1 MNTPV
6 ARRVLSAAA
15 AAALGL
21 SLTACSAL
29 STESSEPS
37 GSDAPKDASGTLS
50 VAVSFYPIQYL
61 AETIGGDHVSVTSL
75 TPTDVEPHDYDLSGK
90 EVISTLE
97 GSSLVA
103 YVAGFQPSL
112 DKAVTQIS
120 GPTVVD
126 LSGEVDLRHH
136 EGVEDEDE
144 HGEASD
150 GTTEKATGEAGHE
163 GHDHDAGSLDPHFWL
178 DPVRMKSAATAV
190 EEALAAADPDNA
202 DDYKANLDSLTTTLD
217 GLDSSYK
224 GGLTRCERK
233 TFITSHAAF
242 GYLADRYGLTQVS
255 ISGIDLASL
264 EKAKSIIESIVNDVE
279 PGQIIDGTVVRI
291 MNFGAFV
298 QLSPNKDGMVHIS
311 KLADGRVNRVED
323 VVQIGDKV
331 RVKVLEIDKM
341 GRINLTMRPMDL
353 SGSGRD

>member
-126 LSGEVDLRHH
+126 LSGEVDLQHH

-144 HGEASD
+144 HGEGSD
-150 GTTEKATGEAGHE
+150 NATEKATEKATGEATEKATGEAGHE

-217 GLDSSYK
+217 GLDSSYQ
-224 GGLTRCERK
+224 GGLTQCERK

-242 GYLADRYGLTQVS
+242 GYLADRYRLTQVS
-255 ISGIDLASL
+255 ISGIDPEAEPSAADIAAAKKAVEDTDSTTIFTEELLSPEIADAIASETGATTDVL
-264 EKAKSIIESIVNDVE
+264 SPIESAPEDT
-279 PGQIIDGTVVRI
+279 DYA
-291 MNFGAFV
+291 GAMSNN
-298 QLSPNKDGMVHIS
+298 LDALRTA
-311 KLADGRVNRVED
+311 LAC
-323 VVQIGDKV
+323 K
-331 RVKVLEIDKM
+331 
-341 GRINLTMRPMDL
+341 
-353 SGSGRD
+353 

>member
-29 STESSEPS
+29 FTESSEPS

-75 TPTDVEPHDYDLSGK
+75 TPTNVEPHDYDLSGK

-112 DKAVTQIS
+112 DKAVAQIS
-120 GPTVVD
+120 GPTVID
-126 LSGEVDLRHH
+126 LSGEVDLQHH

-163 GHDHDAGSLDPHFWL
+163 GHAGHDHDAGSLDPHFWL
-178 DPVRMKSAATAV
+178 DPVRMKSAATAI

-202 DDYKANLDSLTTTLD
+202 DDYKTNLDSLTSTLD
-217 GLDSSYK
+217 GLDSSYQ
-224 GGLTRCERK
+224 GGLTQCERK

-255 ISGIDLASL
+255 ISGIDPESEPSAA
-264 EKAKSIIESIVNDVE
+264 EIAAAKKAVKDTGSTTIFTEELLSTEVADTVAGETGATTAVLSPIESAPE
-279 PGQIIDGTVVRI
+279 
-291 MNFGAFV
+291 GADYAGAMSNN
-298 QLSPNKDGMVHIS
+298 LEALRTA
-311 KLADGRVNRVED
+311 LAC
-323 VVQIGDKV
+323 K
-331 RVKVLEIDKM
+331 
-341 GRINLTMRPMDL
+341 
-353 SGSGRD
+353 

>member
-29 STESSEPS
+29 STESS

-126 LSGEVDLRHH
+126 LSGEVDLQHH

-144 HGEASD
+144 HGEGSD
-150 GTTEKATGEAGHE
+150 NATEKATEKATGEAGHE

-224 GGLTRCERK
+224 GNLAQCERK

-242 GYLADRYGLTQVS
+242 GYLADRYRLTQVS
-255 ISGIDLASL
+255 ISGIDPEAEPSAADIAAAKKAVEDTDSTTIFTEELLSPEIADAIASETGATTDVL
-264 EKAKSIIESIVNDVE
+264 SPIESAPEDT
-279 PGQIIDGTVVRI
+279 DYA
-291 MNFGAFV
+291 GAMSNN
-298 QLSPNKDGMVHIS
+298 LDALRTA
-311 KLADGRVNRVED
+311 LAC
-323 VVQIGDKV
+323 K
-331 RVKVLEIDKM
+331 
-341 GRINLTMRPMDL
+341 
-353 SGSGRD
+353 

>member
-150 GTTEKATGEAGHE
+150 GATEKATEKATGEAGHE

-217 GLDSSYK
+217 GLDSGYK

-242 GYLADRYGLTQVS
+242 GYMAERYGLTQAS
-255 ISGIDLASL
+255 ISGIDPEAEPSPAEMANIKSVV
-264 EKAKSIIESIVNDVE
+264 EKTGVKTIFTEELVSDTPAKAIAAE
-279 PGQIIDGTVVRI
+279 T
-291 MNFGAFV
+291 GAETSV
-298 QLSPNKDGMVHIS
+298 LSPLESKPERGDYTDAMTTNLDRLKSAMVC
-311 KLADGRVNRVED
+311 K
-323 VVQIGDKV
+323 
-331 RVKVLEIDKM
+331 
-341 GRINLTMRPMDL
+341 
-353 SGSGRD
+353 

>member
-29 STESSEPS
+29 STESS

-126 LSGEVDLRHH
+126 LSGEVDLQHH

-150 GTTEKATGEAGHE
+150 GATEKATEKATGEAGHE

-217 GLDSSYK
+217 GLDSSYQ
-224 GGLTRCERK
+224 GGLTQCERK

-242 GYLADRYGLTQVS
+242 GYLADRYRLTQVS
-255 ISGIDLASL
+255 ISGIDPEAEPSAADIAAAKKAVEDTDSTTIFTEELLSPEIADAIASETGATTDVL
-264 EKAKSIIESIVNDVE
+264 SPIESAPEDT
-279 PGQIIDGTVVRI
+279 DYA
-291 MNFGAFV
+291 GAMSNN
-298 QLSPNKDGMVHIS
+298 LDALRTA
-311 KLADGRVNRVED
+311 LAC
-323 VVQIGDKV
+323 K
-331 RVKVLEIDKM
+331 
-341 GRINLTMRPMDL
+341 
-353 SGSGRD
+353 

>member
-29 STESSEPS
+29 STESS

-126 LSGEVDLRHH
+126 LSGEVDLQHH

-144 HGEASD
+144 HGEGSD
-150 GTTEKATGEAGHE
+150 NATEKATEKATGEAGHE

-217 GLDSSYK
+217 GLDSGYK

-242 GYLADRYGLTQVS
+242 GYLADRYRLTQVS
-255 ISGIDLASL
+255 ISGIDPEAEPSAADIAAAKKAVEDTDSTTIFTEELLSPEIADAIASETGATTDVL
-264 EKAKSIIESIVNDVE
+264 SPIESAPEDT
-279 PGQIIDGTVVRI
+279 DYA
-291 MNFGAFV
+291 GAMSNN
-298 QLSPNKDGMVHIS
+298 LDALRTA
-311 KLADGRVNRVED
+311 LAC
-323 VVQIGDKV
+323 K
-331 RVKVLEIDKM
+331 
-341 GRINLTMRPMDL
+341 
-353 SGSGRD
+353 

>member
-75 TPTDVEPHDYDLSGK
+75 TPTNVEPHDYDLSGK

-150 GTTEKATGEAGHE
+150 GATEKATEATGEAGHE

-217 GLDSSYK
+217 GLDSSYQ
-224 GGLTRCERK
+224 GGLTQCERK

-255 ISGIDLASL
+255 ISGIDPETEPSAADIAAAKKAVEDTDSTTIFTEELLSPEIADAIASETGATTDVL
-264 EKAKSIIESIVNDVE
+264 SPIESAPEDT
-279 PGQIIDGTVVRI
+279 DYA
-291 MNFGAFV
+291 GAMSNN
-298 QLSPNKDGMVHIS
+298 LDALRTA
-311 KLADGRVNRVED
+311 LAC
-323 VVQIGDKV
+323 K
-331 RVKVLEIDKM
+331 
-341 GRINLTMRPMDL
+341 
-353 SGSGRD
+353 

>member
-1 MNTPV
+1 MAPTNTPV

-75 TPTDVEPHDYDLSGK
+75 TPTNVEPHDYDLSGK

-112 DKAVTQIS
+112 DKAVAQIS
-120 GPTVVD
+120 GPTVID
-126 LSGEVDLRHH
+126 LSGEVDLQHH

-255 ISGIDLASL
+255 ISGIDPETEPSAADIAAAKKAVEDTDSTTIFTEELLSPEIADAIASETGATTDVL
-264 EKAKSIIESIVNDVE
+264 SPIESAPEDT
-279 PGQIIDGTVVRI
+279 DYAGTMSNNLDALRT
-291 MNFGAFV
+291 A
-298 QLSPNKDGMVHIS
+298 
-311 KLADGRVNRVED
+311 LAC
-323 VVQIGDKV
+323 K
-331 RVKVLEIDKM
+331 
-341 GRINLTMRPMDL
+341 
-353 SGSGRD
+353 

>member
-126 LSGEVDLRHH
+126 LSGEVDLQHH

-144 HGEASD
+144 HGEGSD
-150 GTTEKATGEAGHE
+150 NATEKATEKATGEAGHE

-217 GLDSSYK
+217 GLDSSYQ
-224 GGLTRCERK
+224 GGLTQCERK

-242 GYLADRYGLTQVS
+242 GYLADRYRLTQVS
-255 ISGIDLASL
+255 ISGIDPEAEPSAADIAAAKKAVEDTDSTTIFTEELLSPEIADAIASETGATTDVL
-264 EKAKSIIESIVNDVE
+264 SPIESAPEDT
-279 PGQIIDGTVVRI
+279 DYA
-291 MNFGAFV
+291 GAMSNN
-298 QLSPNKDGMVHIS
+298 LDALRTA
-311 KLADGRVNRVED
+311 LAC
-323 VVQIGDKV
+323 K
-331 RVKVLEIDKM
+331 
-341 GRINLTMRPMDL
+341 
-353 SGSGRD
+353 

>member
-75 TPTDVEPHDYDLSGK
+75 TPTNVEPHDYDLSGK

-126 LSGEVDLRHH
+126 LSGEVDLQHH

-150 GTTEKATGEAGHE
+150 GATEKATEKATGEAGHE

-255 ISGIDLASL
+255 ISGIDPEAEPSAADIAAAKKAVEDTDSTTIFTEELLSPEIADAIASETGATTDVL
-264 EKAKSIIESIVNDVE
+264 SPIESAPEDT
-279 PGQIIDGTVVRI
+279 DYA
-291 MNFGAFV
+291 GAMSNN
-298 QLSPNKDGMVHIS
+298 LDALRTA
-311 KLADGRVNRVED
+311 LAC
-323 VVQIGDKV
+323 K
-331 RVKVLEIDKM
+331 
-341 GRINLTMRPMDL
+341 
-353 SGSGRD
+353 

>member
-75 TPTDVEPHDYDLSGK
+75 TPTNVEPHDYDLSGK

-112 DKAVTQIS
+112 DKAVAQIS

-126 LSGEVDLRHH
+126 LSGEVDLQHH

-242 GYLADRYGLTQVS
+242 GYLADRYRLTQVS
-255 ISGIDLASL
+255 ISGIDPEAEPSAADIAAAKKAVEDTDSTTIFTEELLSPEIADAIASETGATTDVL
-264 EKAKSIIESIVNDVE
+264 SPIESAPEDT
-279 PGQIIDGTVVRI
+279 DYA
-291 MNFGAFV
+291 GAMSNN
-298 QLSPNKDGMVHIS
+298 LDALRTA
-311 KLADGRVNRVED
+311 LAC
-323 VVQIGDKV
+323 K
-331 RVKVLEIDKM
+331 
-341 GRINLTMRPMDL
+341 
-353 SGSGRD
+353 

>member
-75 TPTDVEPHDYDLSGK
+75 TPTNVEPHDYDLSGK

-126 LSGEVDLRHH
+126 LSGEVDLQHH

-144 HGEASD
+144 HGEGSD
-150 GTTEKATGEAGHE
+150 NATEKATEKATGEAGHE

-217 GLDSSYK
+217 GLDSSYQ
-224 GGLTRCERK
+224 GGLTQCERK

-242 GYLADRYGLTQVS
+242 GYLADRYRLTQVS
-255 ISGIDLASL
+255 ISGIDPEAEPSAADIAAAKKAVEDTDSTTIFTEELLSPEIADAIASETGATTDVL
-264 EKAKSIIESIVNDVE
+264 SPIESAPEDT
-279 PGQIIDGTVVRI
+279 DYA
-291 MNFGAFV
+291 GAMSNN
-298 QLSPNKDGMVHIS
+298 LDALRTA
-311 KLADGRVNRVED
+311 LAC
-323 VVQIGDKV
+323 K
-331 RVKVLEIDKM
+331 
-341 GRINLTMRPMDL
+341 
-353 SGSGRD
+353 

>member
-75 TPTDVEPHDYDLSGK
+75 TPTNVEPHDYDLSGK

-126 LSGEVDLRHH
+126 LSGEVDLQHH

-144 HGEASD
+144 HG
-150 GTTEKATGEAGHE
+150 
-163 GHDHDAGSLDPHFWL
+163 
-178 DPVRMKSAATAV
+178 
-190 EEALAAADPDNA
+190 
-202 DDYKANLDSLTTTLD
+202 
-217 GLDSSYK
+217 
-224 GGLTRCERK
+224 
-233 TFITSHAAF
+233 
-242 GYLADRYGLTQVS
+242 
-255 ISGIDLASL
+255 
-264 EKAKSIIESIVNDVE
+264 
-279 PGQIIDGTVVRI
+279 
-291 MNFGAFV
+291 
-298 QLSPNKDGMVHIS
+298 
-311 KLADGRVNRVED
+311 
-323 VVQIGDKV
+323 
-331 RVKVLEIDKM
+331 
-341 GRINLTMRPMDL
+341 
-353 SGSGRD
+353 

>member
-29 STESSEPS
+29 STESS

-75 TPTDVEPHDYDLSGK
+75 TPTNVEPHDYDLSGK

-126 LSGEVDLRHH
+126 LSGEVDLQHH

-150 GTTEKATGEAGHE
+150 GATEKATEKATGEAGHE

-202 DDYKANLDSLTTTLD
+202 DDYKANLDSLTSTLD

-242 GYLADRYGLTQVS
+242 GYLADRYRLTQVS
-255 ISGIDLASL
+255 ISGIDPETEPSAADIAAAKKAVEDTDSTTIFTEELLSPEIADAIASETGATTDVL
-264 EKAKSIIESIVNDVE
+264 SPIESAPEDT
-279 PGQIIDGTVVRI
+279 DYA
-291 MNFGAFV
+291 GAMSNN
-298 QLSPNKDGMVHIS
+298 LDALRTA
-311 KLADGRVNRVED
+311 LAC
-323 VVQIGDKV
+323 K
-331 RVKVLEIDKM
+331 
-341 GRINLTMRPMDL
+341 
-353 SGSGRD
+353 

>member
-29 STESSEPS
+29 STESS

-75 TPTDVEPHDYDLSGK
+75 TPTNVEPHDYDLSGK

-150 GTTEKATGEAGHE
+150 GATEKATEATGEAGHE

-217 GLDSSYK
+217 GLDSSYQ
-224 GGLTRCERK
+224 GGLTQCERK

-242 GYLADRYGLTQVS
+242 GYLADRYRLTQVS
-255 ISGIDLASL
+255 ISGIDPEAEPSAADIAAAKKAVEDTDSTTIFTEELLSPEIADAIASETGATTDVL
-264 EKAKSIIESIVNDVE
+264 SPIESAPEDT
-279 PGQIIDGTVVRI
+279 DYA
-291 MNFGAFV
+291 GAMSNN
-298 QLSPNKDGMVHIS
+298 LDALRTA
-311 KLADGRVNRVED
+311 LAC
-323 VVQIGDKV
+323 K
-331 RVKVLEIDKM
+331 
-341 GRINLTMRPMDL
+341 
-353 SGSGRD
+353 

>member
-75 TPTDVEPHDYDLSGK
+75 TPTNVEPHDYDLSGK

-112 DKAVTQIS
+112 DKAVAQIS

-126 LSGEVDLRHH
+126 LSGEVDLQHH

-255 ISGIDLASL
+255 ISGIDPETEPSAADIAAAQ
-264 EKAKSIIESIVNDVE
+264 KAVEDTGSTTIFTEELVSPETADAVAGETGATTDVLSPIESAPEDT
-279 PGQIIDGTVVRI
+279 DYA
-291 MNFGAFV
+291 GAMSNN
-298 QLSPNKDGMVHIS
+298 LDALRTA
-311 KLADGRVNRVED
+311 LAC
-323 VVQIGDKV
+323 K
-331 RVKVLEIDKM
+331 
-341 GRINLTMRPMDL
+341 
-353 SGSGRD
+353 

>member
-75 TPTDVEPHDYDLSGK
+75 TPTNVEPHDYDLSGK

-126 LSGEVDLRHH
+126 LSGEVDLQHH

-150 GTTEKATGEAGHE
+150 GATEKATEKATGEAGHE

-217 GLDSSYK
+217 GLDSSYQ
-224 GGLTRCERK
+224 GGLTQCERK

-242 GYLADRYGLTQVS
+242 GYLADRYRLTQVS
-255 ISGIDLASL
+255 ISGIDPEAEPSAADIAAAKKAVEDTDSTTIFTEELLSPEIADAIASETGATTDVL
-264 EKAKSIIESIVNDVE
+264 SPIESAPEDT
-279 PGQIIDGTVVRI
+279 DYA
-291 MNFGAFV
+291 GAMSNN
-298 QLSPNKDGMVHIS
+298 LDALRTA
-311 KLADGRVNRVED
+311 LAC
-323 VVQIGDKV
+323 K
-331 RVKVLEIDKM
+331 
-341 GRINLTMRPMDL
+341 
-353 SGSGRD
+353 

>member
-29 STESSEPS
+29 STESS

-75 TPTDVEPHDYDLSGK
+75 TPADVEPHDYDLSGK

-126 LSGEVDLRHH
+126 LSGEVDLQHH

-144 HGEASD
+144 HGEGSD
-150 GTTEKATGEAGHE
+150 NATEKATEKATGEAGHE

-202 DDYKANLDSLTTTLD
+202 DDYKANLDSLTTPLD
-217 GLDSSYK
+217 GLDSSYQ
-224 GGLTRCERK
+224 GGLTQCERK

-242 GYLADRYGLTQVS
+242 GYLADRYRLTQVS
-255 ISGIDLASL
+255 ISGIDPEAEPSAADIAAAKKAVEDTDSTTIFTEELLSPEIADAIASETGATTDVL
-264 EKAKSIIESIVNDVE
+264 SPIESAPEDT
-279 PGQIIDGTVVRI
+279 DYA
-291 MNFGAFV
+291 GAMSNN
-298 QLSPNKDGMVHIS
+298 LDALRTA
-311 KLADGRVNRVED
+311 LAC
-323 VVQIGDKV
+323 K
-331 RVKVLEIDKM
+331 
-341 GRINLTMRPMDL
+341 
-353 SGSGRD
+353 

>member
-29 STESSEPS
+29 STESS

-75 TPTDVEPHDYDLSGK
+75 TPTNVEPHDYDLSGK

-126 LSGEVDLRHH
+126 LSGEVDLQHH

-144 HGEASD
+144 HGEGSD
-150 GTTEKATGEAGHE
+150 NATEKATEKATGEAGHE

-217 GLDSSYK
+217 GLDSSYQ
-224 GGLTRCERK
+224 GGLTQCERK

-242 GYLADRYGLTQVS
+242 GYLADRYRLTQVS
-255 ISGIDLASL
+255 ISGIDPEAEPSAADIAAAKKAVEDTDSTTIFTEELLSPEIADAIASETGATTDVL
-264 EKAKSIIESIVNDVE
+264 SPIESAPEDT
-279 PGQIIDGTVVRI
+279 DYA
-291 MNFGAFV
+291 GAMSNN
-298 QLSPNKDGMVHIS
+298 LDALRTA
-311 KLADGRVNRVED
+311 LAC
-323 VVQIGDKV
+323 K
-331 RVKVLEIDKM
+331 
-341 GRINLTMRPMDL
+341 
-353 SGSGRD
+353 

>member
-29 STESSEPS
+29 STESS

-126 LSGEVDLRHH
+126 LSGEVDLQHH

-144 HGEASD
+144 HGEGSD
-150 GTTEKATGEAGHE
+150 NATEKATEKATGEAGHE

-217 GLDSSYK
+217 GLDSSYQ
-224 GGLTRCERK
+224 GGLTQCERK

-242 GYLADRYGLTQVS
+242 GYLADRYRLTQVS
-255 ISGIDLASL
+255 ISGSDPEAEPSAADIAAAKKAVEDTDSTTIFTEELLSPEIADAIASETGATTDVL
-264 EKAKSIIESIVNDVE
+264 SPIESAPEDT
-279 PGQIIDGTVVRI
+279 DYA
-291 MNFGAFV
+291 GAMSNN
-298 QLSPNKDGMVHIS
+298 LDALRTA
-311 KLADGRVNRVED
+311 LAC
-323 VVQIGDKV
+323 K
-331 RVKVLEIDKM
+331 
-341 GRINLTMRPMDL
+341 
-353 SGSGRD
+353 

>member
-75 TPTDVEPHDYDLSGK
+75 TPTNVEPHDYDLSGK

-126 LSGEVDLRHH
+126 LSGEVDLQHH

-150 GTTEKATGEAGHE
+150 GATEKATEKATGEAGHE

-255 ISGIDLASL
+255 ISGIDPETEPSAADIAAAKKAVEDTGSTTIFTEELVSPETAEAVASETGATTAVL
-264 EKAKSIIESIVNDVE
+264 SPIESAPEDA
-279 PGQIIDGTVVRI
+279 DYA
-291 MNFGAFV
+291 GAMSAN
-298 QLSPNKDGMVHIS
+298 LDALRTA
-311 KLADGRVNRVED
+311 LAC
-323 VVQIGDKV
+323 K
-331 RVKVLEIDKM
+331 
-341 GRINLTMRPMDL
+341 
-353 SGSGRD
+353 